1 MPFLAA
7 LAPLIGI
14 GTAAGGATTAA
25 SVLGA
30 LGTLG
35 GIAGAGTTIGET
47 IANSGGNKAPTV
59 PAPTPPNASQL
70 AQQRALVAQQ
80 TPNVVGATSGL
91 ASPGYDSLIAQIL
104 AGTLGQPGST
114 AAGNAAT
121 GQNFSPVNAQPTNA
135 AVQGQPIQLSDFVNN
150 FSGGQQ

>member
-1 MPFLAA
+1 MPQLLA
-7 LAPLIGI
+7 LIPI
-14 GTAAGGATTAA
+14 
-25 SVLGA
+25 L
-30 LGTLG
+30 
-35 GIAGAGTTIGET
+35 AGAGGLASAGLG
-47 IANSGGNKAPTV
+47 IANAVGGAPT
-59 PAPTPPNASQL
+59 APTIPPPKPPDANAL

-91 ASPGYDSLIAQIL
+91 ASPSYDSLIAQIL

-135 AVQGQPIQLSDFVNN
+135 AVTGGDIGLSN
-150 FSGGQQ
+150 FLNTSTP